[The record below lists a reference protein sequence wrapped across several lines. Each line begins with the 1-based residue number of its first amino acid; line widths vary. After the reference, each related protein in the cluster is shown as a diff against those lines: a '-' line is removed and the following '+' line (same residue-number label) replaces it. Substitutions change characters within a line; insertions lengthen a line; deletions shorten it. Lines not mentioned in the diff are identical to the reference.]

1 MGIVTKILDILKTVS
16 YGRSYFEMATALREA
31 ELINGILTNVE
42 VWYGI
47 TQPEID
53 ELEAVDK
60 LLLRRI
66 MGAPDST
73 CIESLYLELGITQI
87 SVIMKS
93 RRINYLHYLLSL
105 KENEM
110 LNSVFTAQWKFPGK
124 NDWTAQVQ
132 RDLQDFQ
139 IDLSLEEIRN
149 KSEQAGAELCQ
160 AQFQFN

>member
-1 MGIVTKILDILKTVS
+1 MKVHKEKADKVEEAVYLGDILRQDGKNTSNIASRVKKGMGIVTKILDILKTVS

-73 CIESLYLELGITQI
+73 CIESLYL
-87 SVIMKS
+87 K
-93 RRINYLHYLLSL
+93 
-105 KENEM
+105 
-110 LNSVFTAQWKFPGK
+110 
-124 NDWTAQVQ
+124 
-132 RDLQDFQ
+132 
-139 IDLSLEEIRN
+139 
-149 KSEQAGAELCQ
+149 C
-160 AQFQFN
+160 